1 MKQPNQN
8 KNSNKTC
15 LSNKLAQSKIPQA
28 ICWEETLKQTAG
40 VIVGTQ
46 LVPNDRVLPKAGE
59 LMLFPPG
66 TAAD

>member
-8 KNSNKTC
+8 KDSNKTC
-15 LSNKLAQSKIPQA
+15 LREKLVQSKIPQA

-46 LVPNDRVLPKAGE
+46 LVPNGKVLTKVWN
-59 LMLFPPG
+59 
-66 TAAD
+66 